1 MSRRIPRAALVALA
15 VVALTAASGAQSMPN
30 INAPKTAASNA
41 AAATNAHIQA
51 EQNTGQQATT
61 PQPQRGAPSGTQPYG
76 KPITQQPAPKP
87 AASQQAAQTPAK
99 PGAAP
104 AQTPAKPSAAP
115 AQTPAKPGAAPATQQ
130 TATKGATPPAPPAA
144 PPAKGAAPPSA
155 AVAQKGQPTTPAKPG
170 APAPAGAKGAPPAA
184 DQTSSVSQRGG
195 KSEIELLRETFTYQ
209 AEGRRDPFLSLMRTG
224 DLRPMVSDLRLVAV
238 IYDPAGRSVAILRD
252 LQTKEQYRVRVGQ
265 TLGRMRVNAIRP
277 QQVIFTIEEIG
288 MTRQEALG
296 MNPSTTA
303 RAQ

>member
-104 AQTPAKPSAAP
+104 A
-115 AQTPAKPGAAPATQQ
+115 TQQ

-155 AVAQKGQPTTPAKPG
+155 AVAQKGQASTPAKPW

-296 MNPSTTA
+296 MNPTTTA

>member
-15 VVALTAASGAQSMPN
+15 VVALSAVSRAQSMPN

-51 EQNTGQQATT
+51 EQNTGQQTTT
-61 PQPQRGAPSGTQPYG
+61 PQPQRGTPSGTQPYG
-76 KPITQQPAPKP
+76 KPLTQQPAPKP
-87 AASQQAAQTPAK
+87 VASQQAAQAQTPAK

-104 AQTPAKPSAAP
+104 AQTPAKP
-115 AQTPAKPGAAPATQQ
+115 GAAPA
-130 TATKGATPPAPPAA
+130 PAP
-144 PPAKGAAPPSA
+144 
-155 AVAQKGQPTTPAKPG
+155 AVAQKGAATTPAKPG

-296 MNPSTTA
+296 MNPTTTA
-303 RAQ
+303 RVQ

>member
-1 MSRRIPRAALVALA
+1 MSRRVLRAALAALA
-15 VVALTAASGAQSMPN
+15 VVALSAAPRARAQSMPN
-30 INAPKTAASNA
+30 ITAPKTAASNA

-51 EQNTGQQATT
+51 EQNTGQQPAT
-61 PQPQRGAPSGTQPYG
+61 PQPQRGAPAGTQPYG
-76 KPITQQPAPKP
+76 KPITQQPVKPTAPP
-87 AASQQAAQTPAK
+87 AAPPAATPTK
-99 PGAAP
+99 QG
-104 AQTPAKPSAAP
+104 SA
-115 AQTPAKPGAAPATQQ
+115 TPAKPGAAPATQQ
-130 TATKGATPPAPPAA
+130 AVTKPAPAPAPAAAPGKGAPPPAP
-144 PPAKGAAPPSA
+144 
-155 AVAQKGQPTTPAKPG
+155 AVAQKGQPAKPG
-170 APAPAGAKGAPPAA
+170 APAPAGAKGAPTAA

-195 KSEIELLRETFTYQ
+195 KNEIELLRETFTYQ

-296 MNPSTTA
+296 MNPTTTA

>member
-1 MSRRIPRAALVALA
+1 MSRHRAILALLALA
-15 VVALTAASGAQSMPN
+15 AATAARAQSMPN
-30 INAPKTAASNA
+30 ITAPKTAASNA

-51 EQNTGQQATT
+51 EQNTGQEPPKSQQ
-61 PQPQRGAPSGTQPYG
+61 PQPQRGAPAGAKPYG
-76 KPITQQPAPKP
+76 QSTTQQPAAKPVPKP
-87 AASQQAAQTPAK
+87 ATPAPQTAAKPGAPPAQQPAAK

-104 AQTPAKPSAAP
+104 A
-115 AQTPAKPGAAPATQQ
+115 
-130 TATKGATPPAPPAA
+130 
-144 PPAKGAAPPSA
+144 
-155 AVAQKGQPTTPAKPG
+155 AKPG
-170 APAPAGAKGAPPAA
+170 APAAAQQQAAKPGAPPAPGA
-184 DQTSSVSQRGG
+184 PPVKGSPATGTEQSSTVSQRGG

-265 TLGRMRVNAIRP
+265 TLGRMRVNQIRP
-277 QQVIFTIEEIG
+277 QQVVFTIEEIG
-288 MTRQEALG
+288 MTRQETLG
-296 MNPSTTA
+296 MNATTTA

>member
-51 EQNTGQQATT
+51 EQNTGQQTTT
-61 PQPQRGAPSGTQPYG
+61 PQPQRGTPSGTQPYG
-76 KPITQQPAPKP
+76 KPLTPQQPAPKP
-87 AASQQAAQTPAK
+87 AASQQPAQTPAK

-104 AQTPAKPSAAP
+104 AQTPAKP
-115 AQTPAKPGAAPATQQ
+115 GAAPATQQ
-130 TATKGATPPAPPAA
+130 AA
-144 PPAKGAAPPSA
+144 
-155 AVAQKGQPTTPAKPG
+155 QTPAKPG

-296 MNPSTTA
+296 MNPTTTA

>member
-1 MSRRIPRAALVALA
+1 MSRRIPRAALAALA
-15 VVALTAASGAQSMPN
+15 VAALTAVSGAQAMPN

-51 EQNTGQQATT
+51 EQNTGQQTTT
-61 PQPQRGAPSGTQPYG
+61 PQPQRGTPSGTQPYG
-76 KPITQQPAPKP
+76 KSLTPQQPAPKP
-87 AASQQAAQTPAK
+87 A
-99 PGAAP
+99 
-104 AQTPAKPSAAP
+104 
-115 AQTPAKPGAAPATQQ
+115 
-130 TATKGATPPAPPAA
+130 
-144 PPAKGAAPPSA
+144 
-155 AVAQKGQPTTPAKPG
+155 VAQKGAATTPAKPG

-296 MNPSTTA
+296 MNPTTTA

>member
-1 MSRRIPRAALVALA
+1 VALA
-15 VVALTAASGAQSMPN
+15 VVALSAVSRAQSMPN

-51 EQNTGQQATT
+51 EQNTGQQTTT
-61 PQPQRGAPSGTQPYG
+61 PQPQRGTPSGTQPYG
-76 KPITQQPAPKP
+76 KSLTPQQPAPKP
-87 AASQQAAQTPAK
+87 AASQQPAQTPAKPGAAPAQTPAKPGAAPATQQAAQTPAK

-104 AQTPAKPSAAP
+104 AQTPAKP
-115 AQTPAKPGAAPATQQ
+115 GAAPA
-130 TATKGATPPAPPAA
+130 PAP
-144 PPAKGAAPPSA
+144 
-155 AVAQKGQPTTPAKPG
+155 AVAQKGAATTPAKPG

-296 MNPSTTA
+296 MNPTTTA
-303 RAQ
+303 RVQ

>member
-1 MSRRIPRAALVALA
+1 MSRRILLAALAALA
-15 VVALTAASGAQSMPN
+15 VVALSAAPRARAQAMPN
-30 INAPKTAASNA
+30 ITAPKTAANNA

-51 EQNTGQQATT
+51 EQNTGSPP
-61 PQPQRGAPSGTQPYG
+61 PQSAQPRGGASSNAPYSPRL
-76 KPITQQPAPKP
+76 TQQPVKPGAQQPAKPTAQQP
-87 AASQQAAQTPAK
+87 AAKPPAPPAPAPAK
-99 PGAAP
+99 PG
-104 AQTPAKPSAAP
+104 AAP
-115 AQTPAKPGAAPATQQ
+115 AQTPAKPGAAPAT
-130 TATKGATPPAPPAA
+130 
-144 PPAKGAAPPSA
+144 
-155 AVAQKGQPTTPAKPG
+155 AQKGPVTAAKPG
-170 APAPAGAKGAPPAA
+170 APPPAGAQKGVTPPAP

-296 MNPSTTA
+296 MNPTTTA